1 MNKIVH
7 KSSFSLLNADHVQLN
22 KSWNYKHI
30 ISPFYRLY
38 LIEDGAGTLINST
51 DSVHLESGF
60 LYLIPSFTL
69 CNYHCENHLS
79 QYYLQFLEE
88 SDDGTSLFAS
98 NRKIFKVPADVMDLA
113 IFKRILYLNPGR
125 GLSKNDPKD
134 YEKRPVLQGF
144 QDLNNALPISVY
156 METNG
161 IILQLLSRFLTKE
174 YFKQDNK
181 KAIPSKVL
189 EAIHYIQTNLHL
201 PLTVE
206 SLAERADQ
214 NPDYFSRIFKEYTGE
229 RPLAFIQYK
238 RIERAQFLMIR
249 SDMTL
254 QGIASETGF
263 ESLSYFSRIFKSFTR
278 QTPGEY
284 KKNNSSI

>member
-1 MNKIVH
+1 M
-7 KSSFSLLNADHVQLN
+7 
-22 KSWNYKHI
+22 
-30 ISPFYRLY
+30 
-38 LIEDGAGTLINST
+38 
-51 DSVHLESGF
+51 
-60 LYLIPSFTL
+60 
-69 CNYHCENHLS
+69 
-79 QYYLQFLEE
+79 
-88 SDDGTSLFAS
+88 
-98 NRKIFKVPADVMDLA
+98 
-113 IFKRILYLNPGR
+113 YLNPGR

-161 IILQLLSRFLTKE
+161 IILQLLSRFLTEE

-214 NPDYFSRIFKEYTGE
+214 NPDYFSRIFKEHTGE

-254 QGIASETGF
+254 QGIAAETGF
-263 ESLSYFSRIFKSFTR
+263 ESLSYFSRIFKSFTS